1 MLPDSTVAVLPLSRL
16 TRLYD
21 GLEQLEDMWGDD
33 VSQSED
39 SYRDEEQE
47 EFWEDEQGVW
57 LPNVSGD
64 GDTDDWVDD
73 EEDAMDVDEESWAD
87 PAMEV
92 STPEPGSAPPLP
104 SDGANTPEPPTLR
117 PTSPDVPKD
126 AVEDDSDKNAQAA
139 EEPNWKRF
147 EILAS
152 APVDHAFY
160 NSAPAQ
166 PSRSFHA
173 RLNKEYRVLSTSLP
187 GTWLSVCQCLRL
199 TYPCG
204 ARQKQSWFERTKI
217 ARICYAV

>member
-1 MLPDSTVAVLPLSRL
+1 
-16 TRLYD
+16 
-21 GLEQLEDMWGDD
+21 MWGDD
-33 VSQSED
+33 VSQSEG
-39 SYRDEEQE
+39 SYRDEGQE

-57 LPNVSGD
+57 LPNVSGEA
-64 GDTDDWVDD
+64 DTDEWVDD

-92 STPEPGSAPPLP
+92 STPEPAAGVSLA
-104 SDGANTPEPPTLR
+104 SDGVNTPEPPTLR

-126 AVEDDSDKNAQAA
+126 AVEDESDKNAQPA

-160 NSAPAQ
+160 SSVPAQ
-166 PSRSFHA
+166 PSRNFLA

-187 GTWLSVCQCLRL
+187 GVW
-199 TYPCG
+199 P
-204 ARQKQSWFERTKI
+204 F
-217 ARICYAV
+217 ICRSLHVIDS